1 MTSIALP
8 SVPAAPRVGVGRLAR
23 IYHDWNLRRRTRTEL
38 ARLDAHLLR
47 DIGIDRSDIPRFVD
61 PGVELLRSA
70 QVTW

>member
-1 MTSIALP
+1 MTSFALP

-47 DIGIDRSDIPRFVD
+47 DIGLTPLPSD